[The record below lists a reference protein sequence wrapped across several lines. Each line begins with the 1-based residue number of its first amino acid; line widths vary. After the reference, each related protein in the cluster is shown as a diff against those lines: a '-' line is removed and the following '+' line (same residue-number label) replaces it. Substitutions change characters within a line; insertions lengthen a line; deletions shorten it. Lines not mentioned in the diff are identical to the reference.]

1 MLVVQLALTCFL
13 LRCNLKFPLLQVY
26 PLEELCSLSFGL
38 SKATIQARLL
48 LMLSRKLPQYQVSER
63 LLAQLSSPVRSL
75 YLD

>member
-1 MLVVQLALTCFL
+1 MLVVQLALTCFP
-13 LRCNLKFPLLQVY
+13 LRCNFKFPLLQVY

-38 SKATIQARLL
+38 SRATTQAQLL